1 MLSGKLDEFTT
12 RLSFMVF
19 PVLCRLGIF
28 LVLTFALLTHSG
40 WSQRIGPLVLEKQQR
55 SKAAAVRP
63 PSLQL
68 SLPSPA
74 TAVLP
79 PPGPDDLQRVQPQQ
93 GQPPLIGVHRQLPPG
108 VVKLSLSGETVMTTA
123 TGAWQSTASVR
134 LWRLRVT
141 SLSARA
147 MRIHFQDFAIGAG
160 SLWLHSASGQIV
172 GPYRGSGLYGNGDF
186 WSGIVFGDSL
196 TIEYLPHEEAATE
209 AVPFQIVAISH
220 IWDDA
225 FGADM
230 ESASESPDRRE
241 SEKLLLA
248 GPIEVAVGT
257 QSKPSWLDKSIQ
269 SVKRST
275 SLQSPRP
282 KAARRLTP
290 GRPVEFRRG
299 PVDSPTLFT
308 GDDSYRLEVPD
319 NASRV
324 TLTLESVEPDVDVD
338 LYVRYGEDND
348 VQNGRPVT
356 DYASEGL
363 TGNEEIVITPESD
376 PPLRAGTYFVSVSLY
391 DTGVVAE
398 CTLTAE
404 VERDGEDPEPIS
416 GGPLTPGQ
424 PADFRLGPVDT
435 SILFNG
441 RYSYRLEVPEEPSR
455 VTLTLESADADV
467 DVGLYARFGE
477 DNELQDGRF
486 VYDYGSRGGTG
497 NEEIVITP
505 ESDPPLRAGTYFVSL
520 VLWDTGVVAEGTLT
534 AEVERDGE
542 DPGPI
547 SGGPLTP
554 GRPADFR
561 LGPVDSPTL
570 FNRGHSFRL
579 EVPEDAS
586 RVTFTLES
594 ADPDVDVAL
603 AVRYGEDNN
612 VQDGRLASDYASKER
627 IGITRRSDPPLR
639 AGTYF
644 VTVVLLDTGVVAE
657 GTITA
662 TVETDAADCHLDV
675 TCHSEW
681 SSSATG
687 VARIFFETSEG
698 GSAVCSGTV
707 LNNSRQDF
715 TPYFLTAAHC
725 VQTEEEARSVI
736 AVWFYQTRTCNGEPP
751 DLRSVPRTEG
761 ARLLA
766 TTGHSE
772 IGQPNGDM
780 TLLRLEGDLPD
791 GVMFQGWDADPQP
804 VGKQVTGIHHPGS
817 DDWGQFKRISFGQ
830 IISGPRFETSD
841 DVYAIVRYTQGVV
854 EEGSSGSAL
863 FSKPETVVGVQ
874 SFAPQKK
881 VYDCSSGPFFS
892 GATHFSVF
900 YPQIRQFID
909 EEFALEFAHF
919 ANASSITSDVVLL
932 NVATKP
938 IGPILYFYDQEGDRI
953 GAESVVEITA
963 DLEVLEDGALKVR
976 TEIAPLGELT
986 ISTRGRGELVTGSV
1000 RVVSDGPIGGVLRF
1014 DIRDLGVAGV
1024 GASEPVNDALFP
1036 ARRQTRG
1043 INTGVALRN
1052 METEEMTVSC
1062 YLMRGGSVLDEADIQ
1077 LVADGQAARFINEIF
1092 PGTNTSDF
1100 VGSVRC
1106 IAPDERRFTGIAL
1119 ELDSSNGIFTTLPVV
1134 PVDQK
1139 GGGNRETTLEFAHF
1153 ANGSSIISDVVLV
1166 NVAPHRTRPAL
1177 YFYDREGDQI
1187 DPESVVEIT
1196 RDLRVA
1202 EDGALTVLTQLPP
1215 LAEFT
1220 ISTHGRGELVTGS
1233 VRVVSDG
1240 PIGGVLRFDIRDLG
1254 VAGVGASEPVNDALF
1269 PARRQAGGINTGVAL
1284 RNMETEEMTV
1294 SCYLMRGGSVLDEAD
1309 IQLAANG
1316 QTTHFIDEIFDHA
1329 NAVNFVGSVRCI
1341 ASDEGRFAGIA
1352 LELDFN
1358 NGIFTTLP
1366 VVPVIDDDEIKPDL
1380 DLIVE
1385 SAAVSDAS
1393 VESGATF
1400 TLMATVR
1407 NRGPIESVAT
1417 TLRYYRSTD
1426 TMISAGDTEVGTD
1439 SVGFLRAS
1447 ETSDESI
1454 RLTAP
1459 SSPGRYY
1466 YGACV
1471 DTVPDESDTA
1481 NNCSSAVAVTVGAA
1495 PAPDLVVES
1504 PTVSERSPAAGQT
1517 FRLSATVRNQ
1527 GAGDATSSTYLHYY
1541 RSADVTIGTSDTEV
1555 GSRDYVGYLDASETS
1570 EESIRLTAP
1579 SNPGRYYYGACV
1591 DTVPDESD
1599 TANNCSSA
1607 VAVTVGAAPAPDL
1620 VVESPTVS
1628 ERSPAAGQTFTL
1640 SATVRNQ
1647 GAGDATS
1654 STYLHYYRSADATI
1668 GTSDTEVGSRDYVGY
1683 LDASETSE
1691 ESIRLTAP
1699 SNPGRYYYGACVD
1712 TVPDE
1717 SDTANNC
1724 SSAVAVTVGA
1734 APAPDLVVESPTV
1747 SERSPA
1753 AGQTFRLS
1761 ATVRNQGAGDATS
1774 STYLHYYRSADATIG
1789 TSDTEVGTRDY
1800 VGYLDASGTSEESI
1814 RLTAPSNPG
1823 RYYYGACV
1831 DTVPDESDTAN
1842 NCSSAVAVTVGAAP
1856 APDLVVESPTVSERS
1871 PAAGQTFRLSAT
1883 VRNQGAGDATSS
1895 TYLHYYRS
1903 ADATIG
1909 TSDTEVGTRDYVGY
1923 LDASGTSEESIRLTA
1938 PSNPGRYYYGAC
1950 VDTVPDES
1958 DTANNCSS
1966 AVAVTVGAASAPDLV
1981 VESPTVSDSSPEA
1994 ADSFDLSATV
2004 RNQGAGS
2011 SSSFTTLRYYRS
2023 TDATISA
2030 FDTEVGTDS
2039 VGILAAS
2046 GTSNESIR
2054 MTAPSNPGRYY
2065 YGACVDTVPDES
2077 DTANNCSSA
2086 VEITVGTAPA
2096 PDLVVESPT
2105 VSDSSPEAADS
2116 FDLSATVRNQGAGSS
2131 SSSLLRYYRST
2142 DATISAGDTA
2152 VGTDFVGILAASGT
2166 SNESIRMT
2174 APSSAGRYYY
2184 GACVDAVSDE
2194 SDTGNNC
2201 SSGVEV
2207 TVGAAPAPDLVVES
2221 PTVSN
2226 SSPAAGQSFTLSATV
2241 RNQGAGDA
2249 TSSVYLHYYRS
2260 ADVTI
2265 GTSDTEVGTRDFVGI
2280 LAASG
2285 TSDESTRMTAPSS
2298 AGTYYYGACV
2308 DTVSDE
2314 SDTANNCSS
2323 AVEVIVG
2330 AAPAPDL
2337 VVESPTVSD
2346 SSPTAG
2352 NSFELSAT
2360 VRNQGTG
2367 RSSSFTTL
2375 RYYRS
2380 TDATISA
2387 IDTEVGTGSVGFLAA
2402 SETSNESIR
2411 LTAPSS
2417 AGTYYYG
2424 ACVDTVPDETDTGNN
2439 CSSGVEVTVGAPD
2452 LVVES
2457 PTVSDS
2463 SPTAGNSF
2471 ELSATVRNQ
2480 GAGRSSSTTLRYY
2493 RSTNATISAFDTEV
2507 GTDFVGILDASG
2519 TSNESINLSAPS
2531 SAGTYY
2537 YGACVDGVSHES
2549 DTGNNCSSG
2558 VEVTVGAAPAPDLV
2572 VESPTVSDSSPAAG
2586 SSFDLS
2592 ATVRNQGTGRSSS
2605 LTTLRYY
2612 RSTNATISAFD
2623 TEVGTDFVGI
2633 LDASGTSNESINL
2646 SAPSSAG
2653 TYYYGAC
2660 IDTVPDET
2668 DTGNNCSSAVEV
2680 TVGAPDLVVESP
2692 TVSDSSPAVGQSFT
2706 FSVTVR
2712 NQGTASS
2719 QSSVL
2724 RYYRSTG
2731 ATISAFDSEV
2741 GTDFVGILGA
2751 SGISNESINLTA
2763 PSSAGTYYYEAC
2775 VDTVSGESDT
2785 GNNCSSWVEVTVGA
2799 PDLVVE
2805 SPTVSDSSP
2814 VVGNSFDL
2822 SATVRNQGTGSSAS
2836 ITTLRYYRSLDATI
2850 SAYDTEVGT
2859 DFVGILDAS
2868 GTSNESIRL
2877 TAPSTVGTYYYGACV
2892 DTVTDESDTAN
2903 NCSSAVEV
2911 TVGAPDLV
2919 VEFFDMSDD
2928 PPAADLSVYLSATVR
2943 NQGTGRS
2950 SSTTLRYYRSTDWT
2964 ISAGDTLVGTDS
2976 VGILDASE
2984 TSFEW
2989 IRTTLPSSP
2998 GRYTYGACVDPVP
3011 GESNTV
3017 NNCSNTMTV
3026 AK

>member
-1036 ARRQTRG
+1036 ARRQAGG

-1541 RSADVTIGTSDTEV
+1541 RSADATIGTSDTEV

-1628 ERSPAAGQTFTL
+1628 ERSPAAGQTFRL

-1789 TSDTEVGTRDY
+1789 TSDTEVGSRDY
-1800 VGYLDASGTSEESI
+1800 VGYLDASETSEESI

-1909 TSDTEVGTRDYVGY
+1909 TSDTEVGSRDYVGY
-1923 LDASGTSEESIRLTA
+1923 LDASETSEESIRLTA

-1950 VDTVPDES
+1950 VDTLPDES

-1966 AVAVTVGAASAPDLV
+1966 AVEVTVGAAPAPDLVVESPTVSERSPAAGQTFRLSATVRNQGAGDATSSTYLHYYRSADATIGTSDTEVGSRDYVGYLDASETSEESIRLTAPSNPGRYYYGACVDTLPDESDTANNCSSAVEVTVGTASAPDLV

-2023 TDATISA
+2023 TDTTISA

-2054 MTAPSNPGRYY
+2054 MTAPSSAGRYY
-2065 YGACVDTVPDES
+2065 YGACVDTLPDES

-2086 VEITVGTAPA
+2086 VEITVGTAP
-2096 PDLVVESPT
+2096 L
-2105 VSDSSPEAADS
+2105 
-2116 FDLSATVRNQGAGSS
+2116 RI
-2131 SSSLLRYYRST
+2131 LLT
-2142 DATISAGDTA
+2142 
-2152 VGTDFVGILAASGT
+2152 
-2166 SNESIRMT
+2166 
-2174 APSSAGRYYY
+2174 
-2184 GACVDAVSDE
+2184 
-2194 SDTGNNC
+2194 
-2201 SSGVEV
+2201 
-2207 TVGAAPAPDLVVES
+2207 
-2221 PTVSN
+2221 
-2226 SSPAAGQSFTLSATV
+2226 
-2241 RNQGAGDA
+2241 
-2249 TSSVYLHYYRS
+2249 
-2260 ADVTI
+2260 
-2265 GTSDTEVGTRDFVGI
+2265 
-2280 LAASG
+2280 
-2285 TSDESTRMTAPSS
+2285 
-2298 AGTYYYGACV
+2298 
-2308 DTVSDE
+2308 
-2314 SDTANNCSS
+2314 
-2323 AVEVIVG
+2323 
-2330 AAPAPDL
+2330 
-2337 VVESPTVSD
+2337 
-2346 SSPTAG
+2346 
-2352 NSFELSAT
+2352 
-2360 VRNQGTG
+2360 
-2367 RSSSFTTL
+2367 
-2375 RYYRS
+2375 
-2380 TDATISA
+2380 
-2387 IDTEVGTGSVGFLAA
+2387 
-2402 SETSNESIR
+2402 
-2411 LTAPSS
+2411 
-2417 AGTYYYG
+2417 
-2424 ACVDTVPDETDTGNN
+2424 
-2439 CSSGVEVTVGAPD
+2439 
-2452 LVVES
+2452 
-2457 PTVSDS
+2457 
-2463 SPTAGNSF
+2463 
-2471 ELSATVRNQ
+2471 
-2480 GAGRSSSTTLRYY
+2480 
-2493 RSTNATISAFDTEV
+2493 
-2507 GTDFVGILDASG
+2507 
-2519 TSNESINLSAPS
+2519 
-2531 SAGTYY
+2531 
-2537 YGACVDGVSHES
+2537 
-2549 DTGNNCSSG
+2549 
-2558 VEVTVGAAPAPDLV
+2558 
-2572 VESPTVSDSSPAAG
+2572 
-2586 SSFDLS
+2586 
-2592 ATVRNQGTGRSSS
+2592 
-2605 LTTLRYY
+2605 
-2612 RSTNATISAFD
+2612 
-2623 TEVGTDFVGI
+2623 
-2633 LDASGTSNESINL
+2633 
-2646 SAPSSAG
+2646 
-2653 TYYYGAC
+2653 
-2660 IDTVPDET
+2660 
-2668 DTGNNCSSAVEV
+2668 
-2680 TVGAPDLVVESP
+2680 
-2692 TVSDSSPAVGQSFT
+2692 
-2706 FSVTVR
+2706 
-2712 NQGTASS
+2712 
-2719 QSSVL
+2719 
-2724 RYYRSTG
+2724 
-2731 ATISAFDSEV
+2731 
-2741 GTDFVGILGA
+2741 
-2751 SGISNESINLTA
+2751 
-2763 PSSAGTYYYEAC
+2763 
-2775 VDTVSGESDT
+2775 
-2785 GNNCSSWVEVTVGA
+2785 
-2799 PDLVVE
+2799 
-2805 SPTVSDSSP
+2805 
-2814 VVGNSFDL
+2814 
-2822 SATVRNQGTGSSAS
+2822 
-2836 ITTLRYYRSLDATI
+2836 
-2850 SAYDTEVGT
+2850 
-2859 DFVGILDAS
+2859 
-2868 GTSNESIRL
+2868 
-2877 TAPSTVGTYYYGACV
+2877 
-2892 DTVTDESDTAN
+2892 
-2903 NCSSAVEV
+2903 
-2911 TVGAPDLV
+2911 
-2919 VEFFDMSDD
+2919 
-2928 PPAADLSVYLSATVR
+2928 
-2943 NQGTGRS
+2943 
-2950 SSTTLRYYRSTDWT
+2950 
-2964 ISAGDTLVGTDS
+2964 
-2976 VGILDASE
+2976 
-2984 TSFEW
+2984 
-2989 IRTTLPSSP
+2989 
-2998 GRYTYGACVDPVP
+2998 
-3011 GESNTV
+3011 
-3017 NNCSNTMTV
+3017 
-3026 AK
+3026 